1 MSNAPDELFTVKNHF
16 YLGNYQRAVHE
27 GNSFKAGSEEL
38 QAACDTYVLR
48 SYVAMG
54 KYETVLEEIA
64 ATDDAP
70 IGVQAVGLH
79 AKYMLQPSKGES
91 ILQQLS
97 EHLTDVA
104 TANDKTLR
112 LTASILHL
120 AASDYKSALR
130 ALGRPTDLEQMA
142 LLVQIYLQMNLLERA
157 FKQLQAMQKIDDD
170 STLTQ
175 LALGWVNLAM
185 GGSKYQEAAYV
196 FQELIDKYGATVRL
210 LNGLA
215 VAAMHLGNY
224 SEARESLVDALSK
237 DNNDADTLVNMCA
250 CLQFLN
256 KTIQPNPMMRYVRDL
271 RKARPSHPWLKQFDA
286 MNTAFEDACSK

>member
-1 MSNAPDELFTVKNHF
+1 MAAPDELFAVKNHF
-16 YLGNYQRAVHE
+16 YLGNFQRAVHE
-27 GNSFKAGSEEL
+27 GNSFKASSEALQEL
-38 QAACDTYVLR
+38 CETYVLR

-54 KYETVLEEIA
+54 KYETVLEEISA
-64 ATDDAP
+64 SEAP
-70 IGVQAVGLH
+70 ISAKAVGLH
-79 AKYMLQPSKGES
+79 ANYMLKPSQRDAVLG
-91 ILQQLS
+91 QLCDW
-97 EHLTDVA
+97 LTDVA
-104 TANDKTLR
+104 TANDSTVR
-112 LTASILHL
+112 MTTAVLYFS
-120 AASDYKSALR
+120 ADDYKSALK
-130 ALGRPTDLEQMA
+130 ALGRPNDLEQMA
-142 LLVQIYLQMNLLERA
+142 LLVQIYLKMNLLERA

-215 VAAMHLGNY
+215 VASMHMGNY
-224 SEARESLVDALSK
+224 SEAKESLVDALSK
-237 DNNDADTLVNMCA
+237 DNSDADTLVNMCA

-271 RKARPSHPWLKQFDA
+271 RKAHPSHPWLKQFDA
-286 MNTAFEDACSK
+286 MNAAFEEACSK